1 MKVQGL
7 RWLVVGLVA
16 LATVINYIDR
26 NALAVMWPEI
36 SGELGMDK
44 NDYALILTFF
54 MVGYAIGQSL
64 FGKVFDA
71 IGTRL
76 GFVVAIVVW
85 SVAVALHAAVRTVY
99 FFGVVRF
106 VMAIGEAGNWP
117 GATKSN
123 AEWFPIRE
131 RALAQG
137 IFNSGAS
144 LGAVVSAPAVAL
156 LYLSMGWKATFVV
169 LGGLGF
175 LWLVPWLV
183 VVKSGPDR
191 HPWLGA
197 EEREHILTGQRVPGN
212 DDEAGEVNAFA
223 PGWFEMLS
231 YRQSWSVI
239 ASRFFLDPVWWLFV
253 SWLPIYLADQFDFNI
268 AQIGLFAWVPYVGAA
283 FGSVFGG
290 WLAGRLLARGW
301 SVDRTRK
308 LTIGLGGLLMFPA
321 LLATAYAFT
330 PLLAVLLIAVILFGF
345 QMAIGNIQTLP
356 SDFYSGQSV
365 GSLAG
370 VGGSAAVVGVLITT
384 WIVPAVTETSYV
396 PFFVLGAVLVPLAM
410 LSVWLLAG
418 EIRPVA
424 PADMPRD
431 DQTHQRGGRK

>member
-1 MKVQGL
+1 MTLKGL
-7 RWLVVGLVA
+7 RWWVVSLVA

-26 NALAVMWPEI
+26 NALGVMWPAI
-36 SGELGMDK
+36 SDEFGMDEY
-44 NDYALILTFF
+44 DYTLIWTFF

-71 IGTRL
+71 IGTRM

-85 SVAVALHAAVRTVY
+85 SVAVALHAAVRTAW

-106 VMAIGEAGNWP
+106 GMAVGEAGNWP

-144 LGAVVSAPAVAL
+144 LGAVISAPVVAL
-156 LYLSMGWKATFVV
+156 LYAFMGWKATFLV

-175 LWLVPWLV
+175 LWLIPWLIV
-183 VVKSGPDR
+183 FKSGPDS

-197 EEREHILTGQRVPGN
+197 KEREHILTGQLIARE
-212 DDEAGEVNAFA
+212 DKKAEANTFA
-223 PGWFEMLS
+223 PGFRELLR

-253 SWLPIYLADQFDFNI
+253 AWLPLYLADEFGFDI
-268 AQIGLFAWVPYVGAA
+268 KQIGLFAWVPYVGAA
-283 FGSVFGG
+283 LGAIFGG
-290 WLAGRLLARGW
+290 WLARQLIDRGW
-301 SVDRTRK
+301 SVDRARK
-308 LTIGLGGLLMFPA
+308 LTIGLGGALMFPA
-321 LLATAYAFT
+321 LLGTVYAAT

-345 QMAIGNIQTLP
+345 QTAIGNIQTLP
-356 SDFYSGQSV
+356 SDFYSGGSV

-370 VGGSAAVVGVLITT
+370 AGGTSAVVGVLVLYWTI
-384 WIVPAVTETSYV
+384 PAVTQASYA
-396 PFFVLGAVLVPLAM
+396 PAFVIGALLVPCAM
-410 LSVWLLAG
+410 VSVWLLAG
-418 EIRPVA
+418 KVEPVTPKADPRSSGEI
-424 PADMPRD
+424 
-431 DQTHQRGGRK
+431 